1 MNSDANKL
9 WNLLGKNRER
19 PRNILKGMIINYRHN
34 YVVQS
39 YVFDTSFRS
48 FNFDRRYYT
57 HLKSA
62 EQFALLEKLKGKE
75 VDVYNT
81 KEKRFI

>member
-39 YVFDTSFRS
+39 YIFDTSFCS
-48 FNFDRRYYT
+48 FNFNRRYYT

-62 EQFALLEKLKGKE
+62 ERFAFLEKLKGKE
-75 VDVYNT
+75 VDIWDNT
-81 KEKRFI
+81 EKRFI